1 MSTYWDNFFIGLGSG
16 VYAGLALLFSLMFLF
31 GSMGGNQ
38 SIVMEAR
45 DEIQN
50 EKSQKFYRKI
60 YLSASLFSITLFFYH
75 LFYLQIPS
83 MNDNYYANVTIIWLL
98 LLSIF
103 SFFADGP
110 KLFKYMHPITQ

>member
-1 MSTYWDNFFIGLGSG
+1 MSTYWDNFFIIFGSAF
-16 VYAGLALLFSLMFLF
+16 YAGLALLFSLMFLF
-31 GSMGGNQ
+31 GSRGDAGSDN
-38 SIVMEAR
+38 AR
-45 DEIQN
+45 EEIQN
-50 EKSQKFYRKI
+50 EKKQKFYRKI
-60 YLSASLFSITLFFYH
+60 YLSASLFSITIFFYH